1 MQDRITYRDK
11 LRQADREARATVV
24 ALAVTIVVWAV
35 GGFGLAG
42 LDIKVAH
49 TPLWVICGTVGA
61 WVCAIA
67 CAVYLDKRVF
77 VDFSLDDEDDVGP
90 VSESD
95 ANREGFDGE
104 GVCRG

>member
-1 MQDRITYRDK
+1 MEDRVTYRDK
-11 LRQADREARATVV
+11 LKQADREARATVV

-61 WVCAIA
+61 WICAIA

-77 VDFSLDDEDDVGP
+77 VDFSLDDEGGCRASEPDGGIE
-90 VSESD
+90 VSDEEGK
-95 ANREGFDGE
+95 NRG
-104 GVCRG
+104 

>member
-1 MQDRITYRDK
+1 MEDRVTYRDK
-11 LRQADREARATVV
+11 LKQADREARATVV

-61 WVCAIA
+61 WICAIA

-77 VDFSLDDEDDVGP
+77 VDFSLDDEDGCRASGP
-90 VSESD
+90 DGSIEVSDEEGK
-95 ANREGFDGE
+95 NRG
-104 GVCRG
+104 